1 MVSLETQSLL
11 ELAYGR
17 RGPLAVEGERQSPF
31 ENRARF
37 LSRWLAAFG
46 QRSLLLIA
54 LLLFW

>member
-1 MVSLETQSLL
+1 METQSLL

-31 ENRARF
+31 LNRARF

-54 LLLFW
+54 LLLLW